1 MAKKK
6 KSKKK
11 LKKQQAMKAAFA
23 DNKISKKE
31 AKQLSK
37 MGISQAK
44 LQKNYN
50 KQFKPGNFFSFD
62 QSKTGTKADQLIY
75 NDQPATPAYTPLQM
89 GGAAMKMLGGIQQT
103 AKPVAAPAAAA
114 PVASGVQQVTQ
125 DSFTSPYKSQ
135 IDALLASMK
144 DTQSSIS
151 QQNTGMEDLAKTFAT
166 KLAKVKTDSA
176 AQLTTLQ
183 DQWAAQNK
191 AAQESYQQAIA
202 DYTASTEASLAEQ
215 AQEMAKQ
222 QEAMKLAAKQA
233 KQAEKVA
240 MKNYAMSKASPTIQL
255 GAQSGAKSF
264 KKGIKAFMKPP
275 TPFKPMLKGINL

>member
-1 MAKKK
+1 
-6 KSKKK
+6 
-11 LKKQQAMKAAFA
+11 MKAAFA

-50 KQFKPGNFFSFD
+50 KQYTPGNFFSFAA
-62 QSKTGTKADQLIY
+62 Q
-75 NDQPATPAYTPLQM
+75 QPEGPPGLYTEKPAQPAYTPLQM

-103 AKPVAAPAAAA
+103 AKPAAAPAAAPA
-114 PVASGVQQVTQ
+114 ASAMPQQVTQ
-125 DSFTSPYKSQ
+125 DSYTSPYQDQ
-135 IDALLASMK
+135 INALLASIK

-151 QQNTGMEDLAKTFAT
+151 QQNTSSADLAKTFADQ
-166 KLAKVKTDSA
+166 LAKVKTDSA

-183 DQWAAQNK
+183 DQMAAQNK
-191 AAQESYQQAIA
+191 AAQEAFQQSMA

-215 AQEMAKQ
+215 AKKMAEQ
-222 QEAMKLAAKQA
+222 QQAMKLAAEQA
-233 KQAEKVA
+233 KMAEKVA

>member
-50 KQFKPGNFFSFD
+50 KQYKPGNFFSFD

-75 NDQPATPAYTPLQM
+75 KNKQQQSATPAYTPLQM
-89 GGAAMKMLGGIQQT
+89 GGAAQKLLGGIQQT
-103 AKPVAAPAAAA
+103 AKPAAAPAAAPA
-114 PVASGVQQVTQ
+114 ASGVQQVTQ

-135 IDALLASMK
+135 IDELLASIK

-151 QQNTGMEDLAKTFAT
+151 QQNTSSENLAKTFADQ
-166 KLAKVKTDSA
+166 LAAAKTESA

-183 DQWAAQNK
+183 EQMAAQNK
-191 AAQESYQQAIA
+191 AAQEAFQHLWRTIPHQR
-202 DYTASTEASLAEQ
+202 
-215 AQEMAKQ
+215 
-222 QEAMKLAAKQA
+222 KL
-233 KQAEKVA
+233 V
-240 MKNYAMSKASPTIQL
+240 
-255 GAQSGAKSF
+255 
-264 KKGIKAFMKPP
+264 
-275 TPFKPMLKGINL
+275 